1 MISPYFRRIEK
12 MSNKKHIVCPQC
24 LAVNAIPS
32 ERLGDNPKCGKCKAP
47 LFRGHPIEL
56 TDQNF
61 SKFIAKSDIPIV
73 VDFWAEWCGPCKM
86 MAPAFAEASK
96 QLEPNIILAKLNSEV
111 AQQTAAQF
119 GIRSI
124 PSIIMF
130 KNGKEVSRQAGAL
143 NTQQIIQWAQAN
155 A

>member
-1 MISPYFRRIEK
+1 
-12 MSNKKHIVCPQC
+12 MSNKKHIVCPHC
-24 LAVNAIPS
+24 TATNAIP
-32 ERLGDNPKCGKCKAP
+32 ENRLADKPKCGKCKKP
-47 LFRGHPIEL
+47 LFTGHPVEL

-61 SKFIAKSDIPIV
+61 AKFIAKNDVPVV

-86 MAPAFAEASK
+86 MAPAFAEASA
-96 QLEPNIILAKLNSEV
+96 QLEPNVILAKLNTEV

-124 PSIIMF
+124 PSIILF

-143 NTQQIIQWAQAN
+143 NTQQIVQWANAN

>member
-1 MISPYFRRIEK
+1 
-12 MSNKKHIVCPQC
+12 MSDKKHIVCPHC
-24 LAVNAIPS
+24 SAVNRIPAN
-32 ERLGDNPKCGKCKAP
+32 RLADNPKCGKCKQP
-47 LFRGHPIEL
+47 LFTGHPVEL

-61 SKFIAKSDIPIV
+61 AKFIAKSDVPVV

-86 MAPAFAEASK
+86 MAPAFAEAST
-96 QLEPNIILAKLNSEV
+96 QLEPNVILAKLNTEV

-143 NTQQIIQWAQAN
+143 NTQQIIQWANSQA
-155 A
+155 

>member
-1 MISPYFRRIEK
+1 
-12 MSNKKHIVCPQC
+12 MSDKKHIVCPHC
-24 LAVNAIPS
+24 SAVNRIPAN
-32 ERLGDNPKCGKCKAP
+32 RLADNPKCGKCKEP
-47 LFRGHPIEL
+47 LFTGHPVEL

-61 SKFIAKSDIPIV
+61 AKFIAKSDVPVV

-86 MAPAFAEASK
+86 MAPAFAEASA
-96 QLEPNIILAKLNSEV
+96 QLEPNVILAKLNTEV

-143 NTQQIIQWAQAN
+143 NTQQIIQWANSQA
-155 A
+155 